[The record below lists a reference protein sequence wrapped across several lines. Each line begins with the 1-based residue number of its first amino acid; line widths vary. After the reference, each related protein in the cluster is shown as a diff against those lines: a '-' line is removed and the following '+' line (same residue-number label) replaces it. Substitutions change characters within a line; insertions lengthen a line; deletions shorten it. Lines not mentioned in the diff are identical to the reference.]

1 MLNYCDAVVD
11 PISSTCFSV
20 PHACIVSPSHSL
32 QLLNFEWHLKN
43 IYIQIAFCTLSQF
56 LILQSECASPS
67 TRYFTH
73 SFIFLFEL
81 YLQSQLTPVFAFAKC
96 RTDMEGGKGESVC
109 ACVCVCVTCGRFVV
123 FVVDVVA
130 FATYVVQL
138 DTFCTSIYLRNVRLC
153 MQRFFSMLLLC
164 MYVCV

>member
-20 PHACIVSPSHSL
+20 PHACIVSTSHSL
-32 QLLNFEWHLKN
+32 QLL
-43 IYIQIAFCTLSQF
+43 QIRMTPEKYLHSNC
-56 LILQSECASPS
+56 ILHSFSISHSFQSECASPS

-96 RTDMEGGKGESVC
+96 RTAMEGGKGEW
-109 ACVCVCVTCGRFVV
+109 VCVRVCVSVLH
-123 FVVDVVA
+123 VA
-130 FATYVVQL
+130 DL
-138 DTFCTSIYLRNVRLC
+138 LYLLL
-153 MQRFFSMLLLC
+153 MLLPSPLTLSNWIHFAL
-164 MYVCV
+164 VFI